1 MDGITMGR
9 FVFFNPHGY
18 WFKKTVYAHF
28 YPQLPVYKK
37 YQWIWDYFYQ
47 KNDRVYVYVNDHE
60 LTLQGNGKKN
70 LWKWVL
76 LNGLNPLKIKV
87 IPSLTELE
95 PTDILFL
102 FQLGSL
108 NLQYEPFSPPQQNI
122 AELAACK
129 AYKVMH
135 LTHYGYHAEQA
146 SQYTR
151 QAKIDLLISENNL
164 KKNSKIF
171 QHYYKW
177 YDKEVFVLPFVP
189 EKRFQESTCFEQR
202 TQKAIATGQ
211 VQKSPDDIQR
221 DFQLDV
227 LHPLRKIIFD
237 HTEDLA
243 AEIDS
248 RITLY
253 SSKTAFSDEDMTK
266 KNTLFQKI
274 AQCKYI
280 YYINFI
286 KKILCAYLGINAA
299 HRTVQNY
306 HFDIVALMNRYT
318 MIVHG
323 KECMDLPPIS
333 AFEGML
339 CGCALI
345 AEKDAMYHDLGF
357 EDGISYIGVDGTP
370 ADLKKKINFYQKNG
384 DILREIAQKGRA
396 QTEKL
401 LAMDHI
407 ARLLTYCARE
417 MQKN

>member
-1 MDGITMGR
+1 MGR

-18 WFKKTVYAHF
+18 WFKKTAYAHF
-28 YPQLPVYKK
+28 FPQLPVYKK
-37 YQWIWDYFYQ
+37 YQWIWNYFYQ
-47 KNDRVYVYVNDHE
+47 KSNKMYVYVNDHE
-60 LTLQGNGKKN
+60 LTLKGNGKKN
-70 LWKWVL
+70 FWKWVL

-87 IPSLTELE
+87 IPSLGELE

-108 NLQYEPFSPPQQNI
+108 NLQYEPFVPPYQNI

-135 LTHYGYHAEQA
+135 LSHYGYHAEQA

-164 KKNSKIF
+164 KKNSKVF

-177 YDKEVFVLPFVP
+177 YDKDVFVLPFVP
-189 EKRFQESTCFEQR
+189 EARFQELTCFEKR
-202 TQKAIATGQ
+202 INKAIATGQ
-211 VQKSPDDIQR
+211 VLDAPDDIHR
-221 DFQLDV
+221 DFQQDA
-227 LHPLRKIIFD
+227 LHPLRKTIHD
-237 HTEDLA
+237 CAEDLA

-253 SSKTAFSDEDMTK
+253 SPKTTFSGEESTK
-266 KNTLFQKI
+266 KTILFQKI
-274 AQCKYI
+274 AHCKYV

-286 KKILCAYLGINAA
+286 KKILCAYLGINSV
-299 HRTVQNY
+299 HRAVQNY
-306 HFDIVALMNRYT
+306 HFDIVALMNRYK

-357 EDGISYIGVDGTP
+357 EDGVSYIGVDGT
-370 ADLKKKINFYQKNG
+370 AANLKQKILFYQQNSEL
-384 DILREIAQKGRA
+384 LREIAQRGKA

-401 LAMDHI
+401 LTADYI
-407 ARLLTYCARE
+407 ARLLAYCAQE
-417 MQKN
+417 VQKNAHVS